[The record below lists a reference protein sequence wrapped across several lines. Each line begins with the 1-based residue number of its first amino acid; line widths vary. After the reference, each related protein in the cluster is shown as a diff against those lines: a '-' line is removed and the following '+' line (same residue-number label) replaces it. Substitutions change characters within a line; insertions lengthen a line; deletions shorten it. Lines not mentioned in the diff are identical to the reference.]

1 MMMKQKLSYISGLTI
16 IEFSHEG
23 TCIQHLSFLAIWC
36 NDYLLFLMWKWIMVK
51 VFILIVSTLIRLG
64 RRKRKSVGF
73 AVSGSRGTIAGESQ
87 GRGSLVGCRL
97 WGRTESDTTEE
108 TQQQHT
114 EVWPV
119 CIEVGV
125 VRA

>member
-73 AVSGSRGTIAGESQ
+73 AVSGSRGTIAGESETS
-87 GRGSLVGCRL
+87 GRRNRHSWCNFMKIHHNL
-97 WGRTESDTTEE
+97 SDFLLFHFSKIVSV
-108 TQQQHT
+108 QFHHLL
-114 EVWPV
+114 
-119 CIEVGV
+119 
-125 VRA
+125 